1 MLRLFPH
8 SWGKPWLLGLA
19 HERFLGWI
27 GARDLENQEFLVMLT
42 ILRTET
48 WILAVL
54 LLFME
59 QVIFIAISWISI
71 KDIEHEWRLFV
82 RLCICMN
89 WQQKIV
95 ERIDL
100 GFILDLE
107 RRAEWLTPSRYVG
120 VGLQSDV
127 HSPLLVKIC
136 DADFLF
142 LPSGSFGHF
151 QASKSG
157 VHKGG
162 LNKPLVK
169 AGFVATRISV
179 RLIFCLS
186 PLILC
191 QIREYQTFIYTYS
204 VGWLDA
210 QLACKVE

>member
-42 ILRTET
+42 ILRTKT

-100 GFILDLE
+100 GFRKESWVIDPFQICRSWSSKWCPHSSSGKDL
-107 RRAEWLTPSRYVG
+107 RCWFIVFAFR
-120 VGLQSDV
+120 
-127 HSPLLVKIC
+127 
-136 DADFLF
+136 FLWA
-142 LPSGSFGHF
+142 LSG
-151 QASKSG
+151 K
-157 VHKGG
+157 
-162 LNKPLVK
+162 
-169 AGFVATRISV
+169 
-179 RLIFCLS
+179 
-186 PLILC
+186 
-191 QIREYQTFIYTYS
+191 QIRGS
-204 VGWLDA
+204 
-210 QLACKVE
+210 